1 MNTKNYF
8 FSLSLSLPPPSDRD
22 KRQASLPCPFAGK
35 AAFFGVWCA
44 EAHHEL
50 IGF

>member
-8 FSLSLSLPPPSDRD
+8 FSLSLSLPPLSDRD
-22 KRQASLPCPFAGK
+22 KRLTSFPCTVTGK
-35 AAFFGVWCA
+35 AAFFGAWCA